1 MQLVAQSIYEYYMQV
16 QLIAI
21 MNLGGGSIMTATLA
35 DKAKLSKTRR
45 MHEGNS
51 FKSG

>member
-1 MQLVAQSIYEYYMQV
+1 MQV

-35 DKAKLSKTRR
+35 DKAKLSKKEEYKKERVSKVG
-45 MHEGNS
+45 EL
-51 FKSG
+51 F